1 MNIHGY
7 FAGGGM
13 YWRESARLAEQIG
26 WRVINPS
33 LPGFGGSDPL
43 EWQDVSIENLANQV
57 MAIVHKVDAGPV
69 VLLGHSMGGAVAV
82 QFAHDHPRRT
92 LGVIYRDGVSTPA
105 WKERTGIIPT
115 LLSPFLPDVAPMVDM
130 IAAVVFDL
138 PDLAIGRMYST
149 VRAVLPD
156 MRQNIRTVSQTLPVG
171 SMLMGV
177 DQRSEVRHL
186 VAQQIPILN
195 EWGCFDRITPG
206 PHRAGVR
213 RHRALTGAVGAG
225 RPQLDAG
232 SAPGSGRHP
241 HPPRPGTGV
250 HGAGGDPLAP
260 AHSTRIHAAAP
271 STDGRGAD
279 GPAAP
284 TAVGHDRGRP
294 VISRLLQPLLSLHGW
309 QAYALV
315 GLLVFAEDAVML
327 GFVFPGETA
336 AILGGVLASK
346 GGVNLGGIV
355 AVVVVCAIV
364 GDSVG
369 YAIGDRWGHQLLQLG
384 PLRKRQ
390 KGIASA
396 LDQLSRRGR
405 DRRLRGPLLRLP
417 ARRDPGA
424 RRHVQAALPRLPA
437 RQRRRRRLLGRPLR
451 TPRVLRRGASRE
463 GDRYRVRH
471 PARPDRRGRGR
482 LVRAAPSHGAKREI
496 EGPAEAAAPS
506 EDSAG

>member
-13 YWRESARLAEQIG
+13 YWRESARLAEQMG
-26 WRVINPS
+26 WRVVNPS

-206 PHRAGVR
+206 QT
-213 RHRALTGAVGAG
+213 ALEFAAIARSPGAVGAG
-225 RPQLDAG
+225 RPQLDAR
-232 SAPGSGRHP
+232 SAPGPGGHS
-241 HPPRPGTGV
+241 HPPRARTGV
-250 HGAGGDPLAP
+250 HGAGGDTLAP
-260 AHSTRIHAAAP
+260 AHSTRIHAP
-271 STDGRGAD
+271 RRQLTF
-279 GPAAP
+279 
-284 TAVGHDRGRP
+284 AV
-294 VISRLLQPLLSLHGW
+294 
-309 QAYALV
+309 
-315 GLLVFAEDAVML
+315 
-327 GFVFPGETA
+327 
-336 AILGGVLASK
+336 
-346 GGVNLGGIV
+346 
-355 AVVVVCAIV
+355 
-364 GDSVG
+364 
-369 YAIGDRWGHQLLQLG
+369 
-384 PLRKRQ
+384 
-390 KGIASA
+390 
-396 LDQLSRRGR
+396 
-405 DRRLRGPLLRLP
+405 
-417 ARRDPGA
+417 
-424 RRHVQAALPRLPA
+424 
-437 RQRRRRRLLGRPLR
+437 
-451 TPRVLRRGASRE
+451 
-463 GDRYRVRH
+463 
-471 PARPDRRGRGR
+471 
-482 LVRAAPSHGAKREI
+482 
-496 EGPAEAAAPS
+496 
-506 EDSAG
+506 